1 MVIVSL
7 ATIPYKDTSLKEELL
22 RNNGLIIVVWER
34 YIRVERAV

>member
-7 ATIPYKDTSLKEELL
+7 ATIPYKETSLQDELL
-22 RNNGLIIVVWER
+22 RNGLIIAVWEQ